1 MKEGYKKILLK
12 LSAID
17 FYTMAYSILGIFV
30 PVDSV
35 PPAIL
40 KGPCTKEEEEFFS
53 GRGNKKRQEIL
64 G

>member
-1 MKEGYKKILLK
+1 MKGGYKKILLK

-17 FYTMAYSILGIFV
+17 FYIMAYPVLGIF
-30 PVDSV
+30 VDSV

-40 KGPCTKEEEEFFS
+40 KGTCTKEEEEFFS
-53 GRGNKKRQEIL
+53 GRGNKKRQEIP